1 MKDYLIAWAVTIVL
15 TFLGLFGCGF
25 VVGILMGLT
34 GNTQGID
41 NLESAGWFNILV
53 FISMVV
59 TNFLA
64 FKFAVKKFIVDR
76 Y

>member
-15 TFLGLFGCGF
+15 TVIGLFGCGF
-25 VVGILMGLT
+25 VVGIIMGLT
-34 GNTQGID
+34 GNAQGID
-41 NLESAGWFNILV
+41 NLESASWFNILV
-53 FISMVV
+53 FITMVI

-64 FKFAVKKFIVDR
+64 FQFAVKKFVVDK